1 MDGPR
6 ARAEELRSL
15 ASLGAKLASLSG
27 MNPSSKEADAKHES
41 AKKPGKD
48 DVHEQ
53 REQGQPQEG
62 TVREAT
68 PKAPLPQ
75 D

>member
-1 MDGPR
+1 
-6 ARAEELRSL
+6 
-15 ASLGAKLASLSG
+15 
-27 MNPSSKEADAKHES
+27 MNQTSKEGAAKHES
-41 AKKPGKD
+41 AQKPGKD

-62 TVREAT
+62 TVREAM

-75 D
+75 K